1 MDQASMSES
10 QVSALTPADFDQI
23 REDFADF
30 WGDTHLRFLHHPMFL
45 HEFGDSAFVIREGSR
60 VVAYLLGFTTYAGVA
75 YVHMIGVR
83 RSHQRRGLGHLLY
96 ECFTELATKRGC
108 TEMRAIT
115 SADNTQSIDFHRQIG
130 MELVGE
136 PRTPGGVPVVWDYGG
151 PGEDRVVFKKILR

>member
-1 MDQASMSES
+1 MSAVNVSEL
-10 QVSALTPADFDQI
+10 QVSGLTAADFDQI

-60 VVAYLLGFTTYAGVA
+60 VIAYLLGFTTHAGVA

-83 RSHQRRGLGHLLY
+83 RAHQRRGLGHMLY
-96 ECFTELATKRGC
+96 ERFTQLAMQRGC

-115 SADNTQSIDFHRQIG
+115 SAENTPSVDFHRQIG
-130 MELVGE
+130 MELMGE
-136 PRTPGGVPVVWDYGG
+136 PLTPGGMPVVRDYGG
-151 PGEDRVVFKKILR
+151 PGEDRVVFRKTLQ